1 MASQKIKKIKVV
13 TDLTDE
19 EKKTI
24 VEWLEVN
31 PIIFN
36 KKLQSYTD
44 SARKDRPWKEK
55 ATEMGKSVLVLRT
68 WCRVWASEEEIW

>member
-1 MASQKIKKIKVV
+1 VASQKTKKIKVV

-55 ATEMGKSVLVLRT
+55 ATKMGKSVLVLRT
-68 WCRVWASEEEIW
+68 WCWVWTSEEEIW